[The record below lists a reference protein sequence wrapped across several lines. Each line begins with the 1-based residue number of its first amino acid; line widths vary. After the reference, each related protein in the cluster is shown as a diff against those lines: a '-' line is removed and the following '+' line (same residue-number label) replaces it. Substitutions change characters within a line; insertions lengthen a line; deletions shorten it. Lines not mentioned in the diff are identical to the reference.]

1 MISSATLRSALALA
15 PTAALPP
22 LRQRPRAT
30 PPRSGFR
37 PPAAATASPSPPPPD
52 VLPPPPPLGGRH
64 PRAEWN
70 AAALA
75 YLGDGVWEL
84 YARRRFFAPPTS
96 MTAYYASVVAS
107 VRAEAQGAAYA
118 ALVAGVFLTPEE
130 RDVLRW
136 GRNATGTTPKRMGRA
151 AVTRETYREATAV
164 ECLAGFLYLTDS
176 ARLHALMAEVGLGA
190 PGEEDEASG
199 EPPAP

>member
-1 MISSATLRSALALA
+1 MITSGALGSALSLA

-22 LRQRPRAT
+22 LRPRPRAP

-37 PPAAATASPSPPPPD
+37 PPAAAAASPAPPPPD

-118 ALVAGVFLTPEE
+118 ALVAGAFLTPEE

-164 ECLAGFLYLTDS
+164 ECLAGFLYLTDA

-190 PGEEDEASG
+190 PGEGAAG